1 MDGAMG
7 FSGFAR
13 LCIDGIGIC
22 CIDSLG
28 VQICQQLMG
37 TDMPNLPTLSA
48 LDLASLLAS
57 RVCHDIISPVGAL
70 ANGLE
75 VLEEDQGEEMRQFAM
90 DLISKSAK
98 SASAK
103 LKFARLA
110 FGASGSAG
118 ASIDTGEAEE
128 VAGLFMAGEK
138 SDMTWQGIRSLV
150 PKNRVKLLLN
160 LILVSLGAIP
170 RGGTMAISVIGEG
183 EEVTF
188 TIRCVGPKARVP
200 GEFVDMLNGT
210 FEGEISAHAIQP
222 YYAIMLARETGLTL
236 SAIAEGED
244 VVLAA
249 A

>member
-1 MDGAMG
+1 
-7 FSGFAR
+7 
-13 LCIDGIGIC
+13 
-22 CIDSLG
+22 
-28 VQICQQLMG
+28 
-37 TDMPNLPTLSA
+37 MPNLPTLSA
-48 LDLASLLAS
+48 LDLAALLAS

-75 VLEEDQGEEMRQFAM
+75 VLEEDQGPEMHEFAM
-90 DLISKSAK
+90 ELINKSAK

-128 VAGLFMAGEK
+128 VVVGYIAGEK
-138 SDMTWQGIRSLV
+138 ADLTWEGSRSLV

-160 LILVSLGAIP
+160 LIMLSLGAIP
-170 RGGTMAISVIGEG
+170 RGGNVGVQIDGEG
-183 EEVTF
+183 ESATF

-200 GEFVDMLNGT
+200 GDFLDMLNGT
-210 FEGEISAHAIQP
+210 LEGEISAHGVQP
-222 YYAIMLARETGLTL
+222 YYTILLAQETGLSL
-236 SAIAEGED
+236 SATADGED
-244 VVLAA
+244 IVLAA